1 MQREDVGNLYKNS
14 VLLVTNCLDLE
25 FRKLRGILR
34 FTVA

>member
-1 MQREDVGNLYKNS
+1 MQREGVGNLYKNS

-25 FRKLRGILR
+25 FWKVRDILR